1 MFSFNNGIS
10 RLSLLLL
17 LVLFSAKVKSQSF
30 DFKHPQNQ
38 LFEEGLYALKQGD
51 SLAAFQQIQAAY
63 QLKHTQEAV
72 DYYYHVLSLSLE
84 KPMADKQ
91 ALDWFSKTSNKIYQS
106 RISFYLGIYYFR
118 QHQDMTALS
127 SFERTHIDDLDN
139 AEILQMKYFQGY
151 LHFKAGN
158 WDKATSLLN
167 AVRQVKENPY
177 YTDANYYAA
186 FISLERKE
194 FKDALSYFQIAS
206 TNKAYSKLTPFY
218 ISQLYYF
225 LGDINA
231 AMRNCETALASQG
244 QFYDIQL
251 KQLLGHMLFEKKEYN
266 KALPYL
272 ASYLALQQKV
282 DPQDLYQ
289 LSFCYFQAQ
298 QWDNAIDG
306 FKKLANVEDSL
317 GQNSMYLL
325 ATSYLKVN
333 NKIGAKNAFLICS
346 SKSINLSQKEIS
358 LFNYGKLSVELKD
371 YSNAVYALDK
381 FTTTYPNSIYL
392 EEAKTLWVTSLALN
406 NNFIQALEAYESVEN
421 PGMDL
426 LKLYPNI
433 LYGRSTIY
441 INEGQ
446 IEKAYILLNQLWNTP
461 YNAKVL
467 PLAQFWIGELSYK
480 MGRINESIESLEKFL
495 KDPVEQGEVTQRH
508 ARYTLGYCYLKKTNY
523 NKASENFQYVS
534 NYNHSNRIEAYQ
546 KDAFVRLADCQMM
559 NKQYKLALQSFQK
572 IINEEPDYR
581 DYASLQKAILLGGMN
596 QLDEKIKILNEF
608 DTQFTN
614 SIYKVDALMEL
625 ADTYTN
631 QERFQEAIAPL
642 TKVLL
647 DKNAGN
653 YYPQAYYKLG
663 IVYFNLNNN
672 QVALQTFRDLLSTYP
687 KSTESENSIEFVRNI
702 FVEEQTPELFVE
714 FMNNFGMPLS
724 LNEQDSLT
732 YRASIIKYDQ
742 KKYTEAA
749 QGFSKYL
756 TQFPNGKYQ
765 LEANNIVA
773 EIAYAQQQYDTAVVY
788 FSNVANQSPNKYAE
802 RAALLSARLNYF
814 NLKRYDTAEK
824 YFNILALI
832 ATQQENKAEAIKG
845 LLRCQYKNKKWS
857 DCAKIATQILQDK
870 SAATDDILMAN
881 MALYHNSIS
890 NKDTSGA
897 LQLLTKVIK
906 NNSSL
911 FTAEAHFLLAKL
923 YFDEGKLALAEKTAF
938 EVIQKQASY
947 EYWVTKTYILLG
959 DIYTAQKDNFNAIAT
974 FKSISENATIEEF
987 KLEAAAKLKAL
998 TDNSNLK

>member
-1 MFSFNNGIS
+1 MLSFKNGIS
-10 RLSLLLL
+10 RQFLLLL
-17 LVLFSAKVKSQSF
+17 LVLLNSKANSQSF
-30 DFKHPQNQ
+30 DFKHPQSQ
-38 LFEEGLYALKQGD
+38 LFENGLYALKQGD

-63 QLKHTQEAV
+63 HSKHSQEAV
-72 DYYYHVLSLSLE
+72 DYYFHALSLSIEQPL
-84 KPMADKQ
+84 ADKH
-91 ALDWFSKTSNKIYQS
+91 AHEWLLKTSNKIYQS
-106 RISFYLGIYYFR
+106 RLSFYLGKFYFR
-118 QHQDMTALS
+118 QHQDLTCLS
-127 SFERTHIDDLDN
+127 AFEQVQIDDLDN

-151 LHFKAGN
+151 LQFKAGN

-167 AVRQVKENPY
+167 AVRQVKDNPY
-177 YTDANYYAA
+177 YSDANYYAA
-186 FISLERKE
+186 FIALEKKE
-194 FKDALSYFQIAS
+194 FKEALNYFHIAS
-206 TNKAYSKLTPFY
+206 SNKAYSKLTPFY

-251 KQLLGHMLFEKKEYN
+251 KQLLGHMLFEKKEYD

-272 ASYLALQQKV
+272 ANYLAVQKKV

-298 QWDNAIDG
+298 QWENAIEG
-306 FKKLANVEDSL
+306 FKKLANIEDSL

-333 NKIGAKNAFLICS
+333 NKVGAKNAFLICS

-381 FTTTYPNSIYL
+381 FMTVYPNSTYI

-406 NNFIQALEAYESVEN
+406 NNFIQALEAFESVEN
-421 PGMDL
+421 PSMDL

-461 YNAKVL
+461 YNTKVL
-467 PLAQFWIGELSYK
+467 PLAQFWTGELSYK
-480 MGRINESIESLEKFL
+480 MGRINESIESLEHFL

-508 ARYTLGYCYLKKTNY
+508 ARYTLGYCYLKKSNY
-523 NKASENFQYVS
+523 NKAIENFEYVS
-534 NYNHSNRIEAYQ
+534 NYNHGNRIEAYQ
-546 KDAFVRLADCQMM
+546 KDAFVRFADCQMM
-559 NKQYKLALQSFQK
+559 NKQYKAALQSFQK
-572 IINEEPDYR
+572 IITEEPAYR
-581 DYASLQKAILLGGMN
+581 DYANLQKAILLGGMN
-596 QLDEKIKILNEF
+596 QSDEKIKILNTFEV
-608 DTQFTN
+608 QFPN
-614 SIYKVDALMEL
+614 SIYKNDAHMEL
-625 ADTYTN
+625 AETYSN
-631 QERFQEAIAPL
+631 QERFQEAIEPL
-642 TKVLL
+642 TKILL

-702 FVEEQTPELFVE
+702 FVEEQTPELFVQ

-742 KKYTEAA
+742 KRYGEAA
-749 QGFSKYL
+749 IGLSKYL
-756 TQFPNGKYQ
+756 LQFPNGKYQ
-765 LEANNIVA
+765 LDANNLVA
-773 EIAYAQQQYDTAVVY
+773 EIAYAQQQYDTAVIY

-802 RAALLSARLNYF
+802 RAALLSARLNFF

-824 YFNILALI
+824 YFNILTQI
-832 ATQQENKAEAIKG
+832 ATQQENKGEALKG
-845 LLRCQYKNKKWS
+845 LLRCQYKNQKWA

-881 MALYHNSIS
+881 MSLYHNSIA
-890 NKDTSGA
+890 NKDTTGA
-897 LQLLTKVIK
+897 LQLLSKVVK
-906 NNSSL
+906 NSSSL
-911 FTAEAHFLLAKL
+911 FTAEAHYLIAKL
-923 YFDEGKLALAEKTAF
+923 YFDEGKFALAERTSF
-938 EVIQKQASY
+938 EVIKKQASY
-947 EYWVTKTYILLG
+947 EYWVTKTYLLLG
-959 DIYTAQKDNFNAIAT
+959 NIYVAQKDNFNAIAT
-974 FKSISENATIEEF
+974 FKSISENATIEAF
-987 KLEAAAKLKAL
+987 KQEAAEKLKTL